1 MKKGESKRM
10 NIRLLAIIL
19 AAAMITGCTMA
30 PKYERPSPTVPEEWP
45 SGEVYDPVKGVPEQ
59 ANLETDVGVNVQ
71 NLRWQDFFVDPN
83 LQQVIGLALTNN
95 LDLKAAVLNVD
106 YYRQLY
112 NLQRNELLPAINGT
126 ASATG
131 QRIPAD
137 LSSTGTRTTTETYT
151 VGMGVASWEIDFF
164 GRIRSLKD
172 QAMEQYLATEQ
183 AQRSAQIS
191 LIASVASAYVNY
203 AADHEGLIIAKE
215 ILDLYTG
222 TYERIRKN
230 FELGLCTELEFM
242 QSASQVEASKL
253 SVANYQNLVNQDKN
267 ALDLLLGAP
276 ISEDLLPEKLTDIQ
290 STRDIS
296 PGLSSEVLLTRPD
309 VMAAEFQLRAANANI
324 GAARASFFPRIT
336 LTAALGTTSADLN
349 NLFDTG
355 SGYWSYA
362 PEVVLPI
369 FDTRTWA
376 SHRASKVQ
384 KEQMIVAYQ
393 KAIQSAFKAVAAV
406 LSVRGTSNKQLEA
419 QEAYVGMVKRTYELS
434 DYLFEQNLSD
444 YQNVLDAQRSYRQ
457 GQQDLIALHNQKRTC
472 EIQLYS
478 ALGGG
483 WILGKDQY
491 GSPKKK
497 DKGNSVKEEEP
508 VLSEDPTSVEVEITE
523 SESKAIASEE

>member
-1 MKKGESKRM
+1 
-10 NIRLLAIIL
+10 
-19 AAAMITGCTMA
+19 
-30 PKYERPSPTVPEEWP
+30 
-45 SGEVYDPVKGVPEQ
+45 
-59 ANLETDVGVNVQ
+59 
-71 NLRWQDFFVDPN
+71 
-83 LQQVIGLALTNN
+83 
-95 LDLKAAVLNVD
+95 
-106 YYRQLY
+106 
-112 NLQRNELLPAINGT
+112 
-126 ASATG
+126 
-131 QRIPAD
+131 
-137 LSSTGTRTTTETYT
+137 
-151 VGMGVASWEIDFF
+151 
-164 GRIRSLKD
+164 
-172 QAMEQYLATEQ
+172 
-183 AQRSAQIS
+183 
-191 LIASVASAYVNY
+191 
-203 AADHEGLIIAKE
+203 
-215 ILDLYTG
+215 
-222 TYERIRKN
+222 
-230 FELGLCTELEFM
+230 M

-393 KAIQSAFKAVAAV
+393 KAIQSAFKEVADV
-406 LSVRGTSNKQLEA
+406 LSVRGTINKQLEA

-483 WILGKDQY
+483 WILGEDQY